1 MSDPVNPLSQLLSGD
16 SLTRRSLLQ
25 RAGLLGLS
33 IPVVSALLAACGDD
47 DDDEPTATSA
57 PADEGT
63 EDEEEEEES
72 PTSPPAVMATSTPL
86 PTKSPDEEEADRPTG
101 GTVRHLIYEDPDT
114 LNFIIGGTSIGRQV
128 YQTIVEGL
136 VYVDPNGDFQP
147 LLAAELPTYENG
159 GISEDNL
166 TVTWKLKE
174 GVTWSDGEPF
184 TSDDVIFTYE
194 AVTQAPESIL
204 SDRFAKV
211 ESIEAPDDLT
221 VVIKYSETD
230 VGYLEQWRAS
240 LGSGIIPRHA
250 TGPIDQ
256 ITRWDWNRK
265 PIGTGPFVLSEWE
278 AGAHVVCVKN
288 ENYHMPGKPYI
299 DRIDFLIVPSEDARA
314 QMMLQGDAE
323 IMLWPGETYNQDFED
338 SPLTVLGLAPGV
350 WNTRLIMNLSK
361 TFDGDPGPEPPHDL
375 LGDLRV
381 RKAISMAINRERIV
395 SEILEDRVLIANGP
409 HEIGWNRSEMP
420 PYEYDPEA
428 AKALMEEAGWVE
440 GPGGVRVAQGAETT
454 EDGTV
459 AEISLVTYTSFLP
472 LELTGLAIQEDLA
485 AIGIKVNFSMEDFA
499 VIFGGW
505 EDGAPRKTGDFDM
518 MLYDTSM
525 GGVEPHSTIFNIW
538 HSSRIPSAEV
548 PGGGNYSRFNNA
560 EADALIEA
568 GGLTLDLD
576 ERHANYHAFVE
587 IEREV
592 LPIIY
597 LFQFNEGSA
606 YSARLK
612 GYVVSTWE
620 WSTWDSFDWYFED

>member
-1 MSDPVNPLSQLLSGD
+1 MSEPVNPLSHLLSGD
-16 SLTRRSLLQ
+16 STTRRAFLQ

-33 IPVVSALLAACGDD
+33 IPAVSALLAACGE
-47 DDDEPTATSA
+47 DDEDPTATTA
-57 PADEGT
+57 PEAT
-63 EDEEEEEES
+63 EDTDEEES

-86 PTKSPDEEEADRPTG
+86 PTADPDDAPSDRPTG

-128 YQTIVEGL
+128 YQAIVEGL

-159 GISEDNL
+159 GISDDNL
-166 TVTWKLKE
+166 TITWNLKE

-184 TSDDVIFTYE
+184 TSDDVVFTYE
-194 AVTQAPESIL
+194 ASTGASESIV
-204 SDRFAKV
+204 SDRFSKIV
-211 ESIEAPDDLT
+211 SIEAPDDLT
-221 VVIKYSETD
+221 VVITYSEID
-230 VGYLEQWRAS
+230 VSYLEQWR
-240 LGSGIIPRHA
+240 GSSGPGIIPRHA
-250 TGPIDQ
+250 TGEIEQ
-256 ITRWDWNRK
+256 ITRWDWNRR

-278 AGAHVVCVKN
+278 AGAHVVVLKN
-288 ENYHMPGKPYI
+288 ENYHKPGQPYV
-299 DRIDFLIVPSEDARA
+299 DRIDFLVIPSEDARA

-323 IMLWPGETYNQDFED
+323 IMLWPGETYNEDFEA
-338 SPLTVLGLAPGV
+338 SPQTVLGLAPGV
-350 WNTRLIMNLSK
+350 WNTRFIMNLSK
-361 TFDGDPGPEPPHDL
+361 TFDDDPGPEPPHDV
-375 LGDLRV
+375 LGDIRV
-381 RKAISMAINRERIV
+381 RQAISMAIDRQRIV
-395 SEILEDRVLIANGP
+395 SDILSDRVIIANGP

-420 PYEYDPEA
+420 PYGYDPDA
-428 AKALMEEAGWVE
+428 AIALMEEAGWVE
-440 GPGGVRVAQGAETT
+440 GPGGVRVAEGAETT

-505 EDGAPRKTGDFDM
+505 EDGAPRKTGDFDV

-525 GGVEPHSTIFNIW
+525 GGVEPHATIMNNW

-560 EADALIEA
+560 EADAYMEA
-568 GGLTLDLD
+568 GGATLDLD

-587 IEREV
+587 LERED
-592 LPIIY
+592 LPIVYI
-597 LFQFNEGSA
+597 FQFNEGSA
-606 YSARLK
+606 YSVDLQ

-620 WSTWDSFDWYFED
+620 WSTWDCAEWYFEG